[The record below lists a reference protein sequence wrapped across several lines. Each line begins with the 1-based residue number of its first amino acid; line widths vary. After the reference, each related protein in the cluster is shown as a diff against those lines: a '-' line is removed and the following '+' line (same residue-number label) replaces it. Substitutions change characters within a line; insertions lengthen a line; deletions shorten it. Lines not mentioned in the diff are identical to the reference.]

1 MKEAVTAEQCAF
13 GSRQKAMNHSIATA
27 RFATRPRSH
36 PDGWDVNVRCLD
48 GDARERFQMRA
59 FDGQNWESKVGEIL

>member
-1 MKEAVTAEQCAF
+1 
-13 GSRQKAMNHSIATA
+13 MNHSIATA